1 MSGGETNRIRLT
13 IGIRRGI
20 YDPERDMFSVPV
32 CFDSK
37 ESAQRALEGIAG
49 RLAGLKDITI
59 EVANQNI
66 VTVRPETYESY
77 DEAGSF
83 PRLYE
88 ARKEQVQALVIRIDI
103 PDEMNIRDIVTQTV
117 HENNL
122 QVIDEGEP
130 AERTLIYLW

>member
-1 MSGGETNRIRLT
+1 MNRIRLT
-13 IGIRRGI
+13 VGIRRGI
-20 YDPERDMFSVPV
+20 YDPERDMFSVPI
-32 CFDSK
+32 CFDSE
-37 ESAQRALEGIAG
+37 ESAQRALESIAEQ
-49 RLAGLKDITI
+49 LAGLKDIKI

-88 ARKEQVQALVIRIDI
+88 ARKEQMQAPVIRIDI
-103 PDEMNIRDIVTQTV
+103 PNEMKVRDIVMRTV

>member
-1 MSGGETNRIRLT
+1 MNRIRLT
-13 IGIRRGI
+13 VGIRRGI
-20 YDPERDMFSVPV
+20 YDPERDMFSVPI
-32 CFDSK
+32 CFDSV
-37 ESAQRALEGIAG
+37 ESAQRALKSVSEQ
-49 RLAGLKDITI
+49 LAGIKEIKI
-59 EVANQNI
+59 EVASQNM

-88 ARKEQVQALVIRIDI
+88 ARKEQLQALVIRVDI
-103 PDEMNIRDIVTQTV
+103 PNERKIKDIVMRTI